1 MKFRKMNDRILT
13 WEEAVL
19 WLKDQPDQQALV
31 QACFYDDPPGKSAER
46 FYRSTEWKAVQKLL
60 ASLPCGRVLDIG
72 AGRGISS
79 YAFARDGWGVTALEP
94 DPSDVVG
101 AGAIRQLIQPGLDIV
116 VEEERGEQLPFAE
129 NSFDLV
135 YGRAVLH
142 HADDLPAFCREA
154 SRVLK
159 PSGVFL
165 FTREHVLSKKEDL
178 QLFFDTH
185 ALHHLYRGEYAYLL
199 TDYVEAITSAG
210 LKVDQVLEPFGSDIN
225 LFPSSQDELVNGLQG
240 RFRFPVPQWFIQ
252 RVIVRKMNRDD
263 NTPGRLFSFFGSKM

>member
-19 WLKDQPDQQALV
+19 WLKNQPDQQGLV
-31 QACFYDDPPGKSAER
+31 RACFYDDPPGASAER
-46 FYRSTEWKAVQKLL
+46 FYLSTEWQAIRKLL
-60 ASLPCGRVLDIG
+60 APMPCGRVLDIG

-79 YAFARDGWGVTALEP
+79 YAFARDGWSVTALEP

-101 AGAIRQLIQPGLDIV
+101 AGAIRQVIQPGLDIIIV
-116 VEEERGEQLPFAE
+116 EERGEQLPFAE
-129 NSFDLV
+129 NYFELV

-142 HADDLPAFCREA
+142 HADDLFSLCGEA
-154 SRVLK
+154 ARVLK
-159 PSGVFL
+159 PGGAFL

-185 ALHHLYRGEYAYLL
+185 ALHYLYRGEYAYLL
-199 TDYVEAITSAG
+199 TDYVEAITRAG
-210 LKVDQVLEPFGSDIN
+210 LKVDKILEPFASDIN
-225 LFPSSQDELVNGLQG
+225 LFPSCQNELVKGLQG
-240 RFRFPVPQWFIQ
+240 RFRFPVPAWFIQ
-252 RVIVRKMNRDD
+252 RVMIRKMNRDD